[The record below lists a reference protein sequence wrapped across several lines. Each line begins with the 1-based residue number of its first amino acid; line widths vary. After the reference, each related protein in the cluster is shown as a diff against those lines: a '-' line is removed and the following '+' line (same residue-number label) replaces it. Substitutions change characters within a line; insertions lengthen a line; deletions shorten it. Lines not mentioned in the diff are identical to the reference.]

1 MMMNKDSKQ
10 FFEQSK
16 FMQFEIIKIMICIMI
31 LVIFILPFIV
41 IEIILLATFSF
52 YSVLLLKAI
61 MFLIIVEIAI
71 MISFMI
77 NRKKANEE
85 NIDYNQTLKA
95 TWLLVKMLNVKV
107 DSSKFNYSADHQRQI
122 IQNVLRYSSYVLVF
136 KKQTACIFVAEPL
149 SSDAQRNSENLN
161 QVSNTMSRY
170 LGLTNSNFKD
180 EIWRVK
186 RLGMIHVEKYNTQI
200 LYY

>member
-10 FFEQSK
+10 FFDQSN
-16 FMQFEIIKIMICIMI
+16 FMQFEIIKIMVCIMI
-31 LVIFILPFIV
+31 LVIFILPFSV

-52 YSVLLLKAI
+52 YSALLLKAI
-61 MFLIIVEIAI
+61 IFLIIVEVVI

-77 NRKKANEE
+77 NRKKADKE

-95 TWLLVKMLNVKV
+95 TWLLVKMLNVRV

-186 RLGMIHVEKYNTQI
+186 RLGMIRVEKYNTQI